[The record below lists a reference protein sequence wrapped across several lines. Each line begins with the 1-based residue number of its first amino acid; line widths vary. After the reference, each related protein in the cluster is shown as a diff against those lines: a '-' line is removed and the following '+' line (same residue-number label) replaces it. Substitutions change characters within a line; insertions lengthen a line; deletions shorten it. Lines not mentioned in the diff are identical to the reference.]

1 LCTPKELWKLNLHI
15 KIKNSKTKIQSHI
28 AVSKKTS
35 RQETHFNQARASL
48 QQAISW
54 YSGFRRHGSSPP
66 DERLQI
72 AVRPNL
78 QSLQNSLDRLDSKAI
93 RISTFGLVSCGKSS
107 LINALLGEEVVATGA
122 LHGVTQSLTIL
133 RWNPLPD
140 QGLKVELIDTPG
152 LDEVA
157 GETRAIMARE
167 IAQKSDL
174 ILFVVAGD
182 ITRTEYQA
190 LCNLR
195 STQKPL
201 ILVFNKVDLYPDQD
215 RQQIYRQLQKLNAAY
230 SLVNLEEIIT
240 PNEIVMVAAKPRSI
254 QVRSET
260 LDGTVNHTW
269 ETPETQIAELQIALK
284 QILQQEGKSL
294 LALNA
299 LVQARNAEVNI
310 ARTTIELRQEE
321 AQKIIGKYA
330 RYKAIAVAM
339 NPIIVLDLIAGLVA
353 DLALIR
359 SLSKLYGLPITTYE
373 AGSLLRRIL
382 ASSGGL
388 LLGEIGSSLV
398 LGVGKSGAILTSGF
412 ESTGALTAYLGTAS
426 LQGAIAGYG
435 TYVIGRV
442 AQVYLEQGCTWGE
455 MGASTLIQEIL
466 AQVEPNTI
474 IYRLRQELLQQ

>member
-1 LCTPKELWKLNLHI
+1 M
-15 KIKNSKTKIQSHI
+15 
-28 AVSKKTS
+28 SKKS
-35 RQETHFNQARASL
+35 RQEVQLNQAHASL

-54 YSGFRRHGSSPP
+54 YSGFRRHGNSPP
-66 DERLQI
+66 SDRLQ
-72 AVRPNL
+72 ASVRNDL
-78 QSLQNSLDRLDSKAI
+78 QSLQKALDKLERKTI

-107 LINALLGEEVVATGA
+107 LINALLEEEVVATGP

-133 RWNPLPD
+133 RWNPLPAER
-140 QGLKVELIDTPG
+140 LNAEVIDTPG

-157 GETRAIMARE
+157 GEARATMARE

-182 ITRTEYQA
+182 ITRTEYEA
-190 LCNLR
+190 LCELR

-201 ILVFNKVDLYPDQD
+201 ILVFNKIDLYPDRD
-215 RQQIYRQLQKLNAAY
+215 RQQIYRQLQQLNAAHSRR
-230 SLVNLEEIIT
+230 SLSDLIA
-240 PNEIVMVAAKPRSI
+240 PHEIVMVAAKPQPI
-254 QVRSET
+254 QVRVE
-260 LDGTVNHTW
+260 LADGTIENTW
-269 ETPETQIAELQIALK
+269 EYPEPQIEELRSALE

-299 LVQARNAEVNI
+299 LVQARDAEKNI
-310 ARTTIELRQEE
+310 ARKTIELRQSQ

-330 RYKAIAVAM
+330 RYKAIAVAF
-339 NPIIVLDLIAGLVA
+339 NPIIIADLIGGLVA

-373 AGSLLRRIL
+373 AGNLLKRII

-388 LLGEIGSSLV
+388 LLGELGSSLF
-398 LGVGKSGAILTSGF
+398 LGVGKSGAILGSGF
-412 ESTGALTAYLGTAS
+412 DSAGAITAYLGAATT
-426 LQGAIAGYG
+426 QGAIAGYG

-474 IYRLRQELLQQ
+474 IHRLKQELI

>member
-1 LCTPKELWKLNLHI
+1 MELNI
-15 KIKNSKTKIQSHI
+15 N
-28 AVSKKTS
+28 VVKKTS
-35 RQETHFNQARASL
+35 RQDAHFNQARASL

-66 DERLQI
+66 DERLQTS
-72 AVRPNL
+72 VRKDL
-78 QSLQNSLDRLDSKAI
+78 QSLQGALDKLDRNAI

-107 LINALLGEEVVATGA
+107 LINALLEEQVVATGP

-133 RWNPLPD
+133 QWNPLPNK
-140 QGLKVELIDTPG
+140 GLHVELIDTPG

-157 GETRAIMARE
+157 GEARAKMARE

-182 ITRTEYQA
+182 ITKTEYEA
-190 LCNLR
+190 LSELR

-215 RQQIYRQLQKLNAAY
+215 RQKIYRQLQQLNSAHSMG
-230 SLVNLEEIIT
+230 SLEDIIS
-240 PNEIVMVAAKPRSI
+240 PNEIVMVAAKPQQI
-254 QVRSET
+254 LVRVESM
-260 LDGTVNHTW
+260 DGTVNTSW
-269 ETPETQIAELQIALK
+269 ETPEPQIEELQKALE
-284 QILQQEGKSL
+284 QIMQKEGKSL

-299 LVQARNAEVNI
+299 LVQARHAEANI
-310 ARTTIELRQEE
+310 ARKTIELRQEE
-321 AQKIIGKYA
+321 AQQIINKYA
-330 RYKAIAVAM
+330 RYKAIAVAI
-339 NPIIVLDLIAGLVA
+339 NPIIVLDLIGGLIA

-359 SLSKLYGLPITTYE
+359 SLSKLYGLTITTYE
-373 AGSLLRRIL
+373 AGNLLRRIL

-398 LGVGKSGAILTSGF
+398 LGVGKSSAILTSGF
-412 ESTGALTAYLGTAS
+412 ESTGAFTVYLGTAS

-442 AQVYLEQGCTWGE
+442 AQVYLEKGCTWGE
-455 MGASTLIQEIL
+455 MGASTLINEIL
-466 AQVEPNTI
+466 SQIEPNTI

>member
-1 LCTPKELWKLNLHI
+1 
-15 KIKNSKTKIQSHI
+15 
-28 AVSKKTS
+28 
-35 RQETHFNQARASL
+35 
-48 QQAISW
+48 
-54 YSGFRRHGSSPP
+54 
-66 DERLQI
+66 
-72 AVRPNL
+72 
-78 QSLQNSLDRLDSKAI
+78 
-93 RISTFGLVSCGKSS
+93 
-107 LINALLGEEVVATGA
+107 
-122 LHGVTQSLTIL
+122 
-133 RWNPLPD
+133 
-140 QGLKVELIDTPG
+140 
-152 LDEVA
+152 
-157 GETRAIMARE
+157 
-167 IAQKSDL
+167 
-174 ILFVVAGD
+174 AGD

-190 LCNLR
+190 LCDLR

-215 RQQIYRQLQKLNAAY
+215 RQQIYRQLQKLNAAH
-230 SLVNLEEIIT
+230 SLVNLDEIIT
-240 PNEIVMVAAKPRSI
+240 PNEIVMVAAKPQPI
-254 QVRSET
+254 QVRSEA

-269 ETPETQIAELQIALK
+269 ETPEPQIAELQTALE

-299 LVQARNAEVNI
+299 LVQARDAEVKI

>member
-1 LCTPKELWKLNLHI
+1 M
-15 KIKNSKTKIQSHI
+15 
-28 AVSKKTS
+28 SKKTS

-48 QQAISW
+48 QQALSW

-66 DERLQI
+66 DDRLQTS
-72 AVRPNL
+72 VRKDL
-78 QSLQNSLDRLDSKAI
+78 QSLQGALDKLDRKTI

-107 LINALLGEEVVATGA
+107 LINALLKEQVVATGA
-122 LHGVTQSLTIL
+122 LHGITQSLTII
-133 RWNPLPD
+133 RWHPLPEREIN
-140 QGLKVELIDTPG
+140 VELIDTPG
-152 LDEVA
+152 LDEVG
-157 GETRAIMARE
+157 GETRAKMTRE

-182 ITRTEYQA
+182 ITRTEYEA
-190 LCNLR
+190 LCELR
-195 STQKPL
+195 SAQKPL
-201 ILVFNKVDLYPDQD
+201 ILVFNKIDLYPDRD
-215 RQQIYRQLQKLNAAY
+215 RHKIYRQLQQLNAAH
-230 SLVNLEEIIT
+230 SIGNLEDIIST
-240 PNEIVMVAAKPRSI
+240 NEIVMVAAQPQPI
-254 QVRSET
+254 QVRVESI
-260 LDGTVNHTW
+260 DGSISNSW
-269 ETPETQIAELQIALK
+269 ETPAPQIEELQEAIY
-284 QILQQEGKSL
+284 QILQQEGQSL

-299 LVQARNAEVNI
+299 LVQARDAEVNI
-310 ARTTIELRQEE
+310 ARKTIELRQEE

-330 RYKAIAVAM
+330 RYKAIAVAI
-339 NPIIVLDLIAGLVA
+339 NPIIVLDLIGGFIA

-359 SLSKLYGLPITTYE
+359 SLSQLYGLPITTYE
-373 AGSLLRRIL
+373 AGNLLRRIL

-412 ESTGALTAYLGTAS
+412 ESTGAFTAYLGTAS

-466 AQVEPNTI
+466 SQVEPNTI